1 MSNTVHDPTELRG
14 SAVLALGFATT
25 VTMWA
30 AAYAC
35 RLPAVS
41 APSWL
46 LGLLLLAA
54 VLGWGA
60 VAGRLAPGGR
70 VTALAVGGLAG
81 LLNLLVLGGL
91 LTSSSNGRMTD
102 TALIWVPGSIA
113 LMAVLAGLGAVAAG
127 RAAADRTS
135 PDWTAL
141 FARVAVAATFLLI
154 VAGGL
159 VTSEEAGLA
168 VVDWPNTFGY
178 AMFLYPVSRMTG
190 GIYFEHAHRLFGS
203 LVGLTTVVLALHLW
217 RVEARSWV
225 KRLAAAAVVVV
236 VAQGILGGLRVTG
249 RFTMSTS
256 AHDMVPNLSL
266 AVAHGVLGQV
276 FLAVMVVLAAASSRL
291 WKTAGPAQTSA
302 AAAMDRTLQPALVAV
317 LLVQLVLGA
326 LQRHFAAGLIVHITL
341 AAVVATVAVAV
352 GVRAWALYPGVPL
365 LARLGRALVIVVL
378 LQVALGIAA
387 LAVTGGVATTGNP
400 RVLDVTLTTAHQ
412 ACGAILL
419 ATTVL
424 LTAWT
429 RRLAGAP
436 SA

>member
-1 MSNTVHDPTELRG
+1 MASSVLDSSGPRG

-30 AAYAC
+30 AAYFC

-41 APSWL
+41 APPWL
-46 LGLLLLAA
+46 LAVLLVAA

-60 VAGRLAPGGR
+60 VAGRRAPGGR

-91 LTSSSNGRMTD
+91 LTSNAGGRMGES
-102 TALIWVPGSIA
+102 ALIWAPGSLV
-113 LMAVLAGLGAVAAG
+113 LMAVLAGLGAMAAG
-127 RAAADRTS
+127 RAEPDRSS

-217 RVEARSWV
+217 RVDTRAWMR
-225 KRLAAAAVVVV
+225 RLASGAVAVV

-256 AHDMVPNLSL
+256 THDMAPSLSL

-276 FLAVMVVLAAASSRL
+276 FLALMVVVAAASSRL
-291 WKTAGPAQTSA
+291 WKRGQSPQPRSA
-302 AAAMDRTLQPALVAV
+302 AVVDRTLQPALVAV

-326 LQRHFAAGLIVHITL
+326 LQRHFAAGLIVHIAL

-352 GVRAWALYPGVPL
+352 GVRAWALYPGLPL
-365 LARLGRALVIVVL
+365 LARLGRALVFVVS
-378 LQVALGIAA
+378 LQVMLGIAA

-419 ATTVL
+419 ATSVL
-424 LTAWT
+424 LAAWT